1 MRAGFSSLRMFI
13 EWTGWCPCVL
23 ESGLGKFKDSD
34 HHSEEDGQL
43 QVGRGQPASLCISFY
58 NLLHC

>member
-1 MRAGFSSLRMFI
+1 MRAGFSSLRMSI